1 MPLVGDRGP
10 AQKAAMFLRPAWAEE
25 GLRLRGPGHACC
37 LSSPFLV
44 TRAPAPKPYYTAR
57 LYRFS
62 VFSST
67 MMD

>member
-1 MPLVGDRGP
+1 
-10 AQKAAMFLRPAWAEE
+10 MFLRPAWAEE